1 MSLHSTEAFVL
12 RTYSLAEADKICM
25 FLTKDLGKVRG
36 VAHGARKIKSRF
48 GSALEPFTEVAL
60 TYYQKE
66 GRELMSISTCD
77 ILRSH
82 FHQGARD
89 VQTASAFSY
98 MSELLIEFLP
108 DQDPNEKL
116 YRLVGAVLEAIDQGK
131 DLDLVL
137 RYFEVWTLRL
147 AGFFP
152 DTATCSIC
160 GEAVAADQ
168 TTYLASDGSPRCREC
183 SGGRGTEVGPVMRRL
198 IARVLGTHPAHLE
211 ESSVPQGISA
221 RLGEINYQIIRHAL
235 ERDLKS
241 HMVLKRMNVG

>member
-1 MSLHSTEAFVL
+1 
-12 RTYSLAEADKICM
+12 M

-60 TYYQKE
+60 TYYHKE
-66 GRELMSISTCD
+66 GRDLMSISTCD
-77 ILRSH
+77 IVRSH

-89 VQTASAFSY
+89 VETAFAFSY

-108 DQDPNEKL
+108 DHDPNETF
-116 YRLVGAVLEAIDQGK
+116 YRLVGAALEAIDQGK

-137 RYFEVWTLRL
+137 RYFEVWALKL

-152 DTATCSIC
+152 DTCRCSIC
-160 GEAVAADQ
+160 GNAVAADQ
-168 TTYLASDGSPRCREC
+168 ATHLAADGSPRCGEC
-183 SGGRGTEVGPVMRRL
+183 SSGRGTEVSVAMRRL
-198 IARVLGTHPAHLE
+198 IARVLGTHPAQLD
-211 ESSVPQGISA
+211 ESSVPRGMSA
-221 RLGEINYQIIRHAL
+221 QLGEINYQIIRHAL

-241 HMVLKRMNVG
+241 HAVLKRMNGT